1 MPIVLTITI
10 TNDPGVNPDR
20 EQNVRDTFA
29 AMHTIPV
36 HPENHAQ
43 KGQPVFTENQW
54 IKESLIKYMAA
65 TVHTHQRQEAI
76 GNIEIP
82 LDDSI
87 AT

>member
-1 MPIVLTITI
+1 MPIVFTITI
-10 TNDPGVNPDR
+10 ANEPGVNADR
-20 EQNVRDTFA
+20 EQGVRDTFK

-36 HPENHAQ
+36 HPDDHAQ
-43 KGQPVFTENQW
+43 KGQPRFTENQW

-76 GNIEIP
+76 KNVEIA